1 MQGGGAEFTEEYCI
15 ACKGQVH
22 YLRSVQRGCHGKI
35 RYRKSLS

>member
-1 MQGGGAEFTEEYCI
+1 MQGGGAEFTEEYYI
-15 ACKGQVH
+15 ACKGQVY